1 MFCFI
6 MYIFL
11 IENQVLFWERPT
23 KAEGSGEL
31 VGEIKQDKRQ
41 EGGEEPGKTY

>member
-1 MFCFI
+1 MK
-6 MYIFL
+6 L
-11 IENQVLFWERPT
+11 STKKGESESDSWERPT

-31 VGEIKQDKRQ
+31 VGKIKQDKEQ

>member
-11 IENQVLFWERPT
+11 IENQVLFCERPT
-23 KAEGSGEL
+23 KVEGSGEL
-31 VGEIKQDKRQ
+31 VGEIKQDKEQ

>member
-1 MFCFI
+1 MK
-6 MYIFL
+6 L
-11 IENQVLFWERPT
+11 STKKGESESDSWERPT

-31 VGEIKQDKRQ
+31 VGEIKQDKEQ